1 MVPRLSSKPLRAV
14 WKQKR
19 ACPLGRLLFM
29 YGELVVFLPLL
40 DLGLS
45 QTDNVLL
52 GVGGSF
58 AADAVQEVQAA
69 GGLVQILLVTC
80 GIAQRT
86 DSVLLN
92 QGSSLG
98 VVLTLA
104 DDLLHGMNLLSVL
117 MISAHALGNI
127 FVLSYYTRYSRE
139 IKGKYGKFTTIVLFL
154 AKR

>member
-1 MVPRLSSKPLRAV
+1 M
-14 WKQKR
+14 
-19 ACPLGRLLFM
+19 GRLLL
-29 YGELVVFLPLL
+29 YVWGLVVSHPVL

-45 QTDNVLL
+45 QTNDVLL
-52 GVGGSF
+52 GVGGSL
-58 AADAVQEVQAA
+58 AADAVQEIQAA

-127 FVLSYYTRYSRE
+127 FVLSYYTRYFRE
-139 IKGKYGKFTTIVLFL
+139 IKGKYGKFTTILLFL
-154 AKR
+154 AKE